1 MHSPLAF
8 LARVALYSHSLL
20 LRRHRLTDTH
30 ATGALSDSSPGGFRR
45 RFYIVLSTLLII
57 LSTIV
62 IAYARELASLL
73 CSSSIFGGVG
83 DWDPQRKER
92 ERLVAIAAGVL
103 GFYVLDFS
111 LNGLQ
116 ASLRVRRALSTF
128 QLRLPFARRSL
139 NTF

>member
-1 MHSPLAF
+1 M
-8 LARVALYSHSLL
+8 
-20 LRRHRLTDTH
+20 LRREADSYWVVPN
-30 ATGALSDSSPGGFRR
+30 TGALSDSSPGRYRR
-45 RFYIVLSTLLII
+45 RYYVILSTLLII

-73 CSSSIFGGVG
+73 CSSSLFGGVG

-92 ERLVAIAAGVL
+92 ERAVAIAAGVL

-116 ASLRVRRALSTF
+116 ASLRVRRLSYG
-128 QLRLPFARRSL
+128 LRGPKNL
-139 NTF
+139 TD